1 MPSSR
6 KSLDTELV
14 RHLLFQKS
22 DWEEVLKLTK
32 STLVENP
39 SDLSA
44 RILLISLLFFDNDF
58 KRVEQQLKAYFSL
71 NGENFS
77 ADYFSILSALQT
89 RVRVFKG
96 ETKPHFLGNEPEWFE
111 RYQYFFKLGI
121 EKSSE
126 ELSELTESLLTN
138 LLQQEYSFAGE
149 NTVGLANYDTRLPGV
164 IEGVFEGEYTWLC
177 LEEIESI
184 ELPEKPELL
193 LDYVALPAQVTVHG
207 KERRGFVLPLYFG
220 SHESTDMEVK
230 IGRGTSW
237 NEEEEINIGKG
248 VQLFACGDKTLS
260 IFDLKN
266 IQSL

>member
-44 RILLISLLFFDNDF
+44 RILFISLLFFDNDF

-89 RVRVFKG
+89 RENVFKG
-96 ETKPHFLGNEPEWFE
+96 DAKPHFLNETPDWVDE
-111 RYQYFFKLGI
+111 YLKFFKLGI
-121 EKSSE
+121 EESSE
-126 ELSELTESLLTN
+126 ELSELTEQLLAD
-138 LLQQEYSFAGE
+138 LLQCEYTLTDE
-149 NTVGLANYDTRLPGV
+149 NMVGLANYDTRLPGI

-177 LEEIESI
+177 IDEIESLQ
-184 ELPEKPELL
+184 LPQKPELL
-193 LDYVALPAQVTVHG
+193 LDYIALPAQVTVNG

-220 SHESTDMEVK
+220 SHESSELAIK

-237 NEEEEINIGKG
+237 NDDEDINIGKG

-260 IFDLKN
+260 IFDLQN
-266 IQSL
+266 LQSR